1 MMFELLNELKETY
14 VMQLPAQRNERGLDL
29 WKKEIIAL
37 KEKLEDFYGIQITEE
52 DIKKAI
58 RLKKQG
64 EEGHAEIHGAWKAV
78 SVPISRI

>member
-1 MMFELLNELKETY
+1 MFELLNELKETY

-58 RLKKQG
+58 RLKNRERK
-64 EEGHAEIHGAWKAV
+64 GHAEIHGAWKAV
-78 SVPISRI
+78 SVPDFRI